1 MSFVH
6 LHLHTEY
13 SLLDGECR
21 ISKLPDAVFA
31 AGQTAV
37 AITDHGNLYG
47 VIDFYRACKSKGIK
61 PIIGC
66 EVYVAPKDRTDK
78 TYTKELYN
86 HLVLL
91 CKNEQGYK
99 NLMKLDT
106 DAFLNGFYMK
116 PRTDRAMLE
125 RYSEGL
131 IALSGCISGAIPSA
145 ILRDDIAAAEREARA
160 MKRIFGE
167 DFYLEIQRHGL
178 PEEQKVNKAL
188 TALSEKLSIPLVA
201 TNDVHYINKDDAA
214 TQRLLMCI
222 QMGKTVEEGGTGFPT
237 DEFYLKSSTEMEGLF
252 SDTPEA
258 LANTA
263 VIAEKC
269 KLEFDFSGMKLPRFA
284 VPQPF
289 TPYAY
294 LKKLCIEGMTR
305 MQRDGVLTGDTEPYK
320 ARLASELEMIY
331 TMGFVDYYLI
341 VWDFVHY
348 AKTKSIPVG
357 PGRGSGVGSLAAY
370 FLGITGVD
378 PIRNGLLFE
387 RFLNPERVSMPD
399 FDIDFCDERRGE
411 VIEYVSRK
419 YGADHVSQIINF
431 GTLACRA
438 AIRDV
443 GRALALPYA
452 QVDEVAKLVPR
463 VLNITVDEALSQS
476 KELAERY
483 KIDKTVKTLI
493 DYARALEGRPRNCS
507 QHASGVVVAD
517 KPLTEYLPLSL
528 SNGTTVTQFP
538 MNTVALLGLLKIDFL
553 GLRYLTVIDK
563 CCQAVKRNNPE
574 FDIENVG
581 FDDKATY
588 EMLSAGDAVGVF
600 QMESE
605 GMRALLGRLSPSCLD
620 DITVAISLYRP
631 GPARFIDEYLANRK
645 EPSRI
650 KYDSPL
656 LAEVLDSTYGCMIYQ
671 EQVMLLCVKVAGY
684 SFGRADLVRRA
695 MAKKK
700 PEEMAK
706 ERVGFVEGCA
716 GKGMDRPKAE
726 ELFDSIAGFAQYAF
740 NKSHAAA
747 YAVLA
752 YRTAYLK
759 RHYPKEYMAALMN
772 SVMGENAKIRL
783 YRQECQRMGFDLLP
797 PHINKSE
804 AEFTVEENGVR
815 FGLAAIKNVGV
826 AFARQLVKKREDG
839 PYRDFEDYL
848 VRAQVGGSARM
859 TESLIRCGAMDC
871 FGKKRSVLV
880 GALDASSDRIS
891 AMRSNA
897 LSGQIGLF
905 ESIGEA
911 SASVSLIYP
920 KLEEYD
926 RRTLLEAEKSL
937 TGVYISGH
945 PLADYV
951 EYAKSVGA
959 LSTVQIE
966 ERYKSGLLKEGQ
978 ELTLLGMI
986 TDRKQ
991 KVTKNGGVMAFCTLE
1006 DTVGEIELVV
1016 FPRTLEGTGGL
1027 LTEGSVVL
1035 AKGELSVREAY
1046 DDESEDELKLILK
1059 SVTEPVARPVMSLYI
1074 KVTDENRD
1082 KCDRALT
1089 EIKRYPGEGA
1099 VLFYYPEENKM
1110 RSPKG
1115 VGCTANDG
1123 LVATLKTLLGE
1134 ENVAVKQRG
1143 VKK

>member
-1 MSFVH
+1 MGFVH

-21 ISKLPDAVFA
+21 INKLPDAALA
-31 AGQTAV
+31 AGQSAV

-47 VIDFYRACKSKGIK
+47 VIDFYRACKSKGVK

-66 EVYVAPKDRTDK
+66 EMYVAPRDRTDK
-78 TYTKELYN
+78 SFTKELYN

-99 NLMKLDT
+99 NLIKLDT

-125 RYSEGL
+125 KHSEGL
-131 IALSGCISGAIPSA
+131 IALSGCIAGAIPSA
-145 ILRDDIAAAEREARA
+145 ILRDDMAAAERELKA
-160 MKRIFGE
+160 MKKIFGD
-167 DFYLEIQRHGL
+167 DFYLELQRHGM
-178 PEEQKVNKAL
+178 PEQQKVNKAL
-188 TALSEKLSIPLVA
+188 AELSKRYGVPLVA
-201 TNDVHYINKDDAA
+201 TNDVHYINKEDSS
-214 TQRLLMCI
+214 TQKLLMCI
-222 QMGKTVEEGGTGFPT
+222 QMGKTVEEGDSGFPT
-237 DEFYLKSSTEMEGLF
+237 EEFYLKSNSEMEALF
-252 SDTPEA
+252 ADLPEA
-258 LANTA
+258 IENTA
-263 VIAEKC
+263 LIADKC
-269 KLEFDFSGMKLPRFA
+269 NVEFDFEGMKLPRFT
-284 VPQPF
+284 VPAQY
-289 TPYAY
+289 TPYSY
-294 LKKLCIEGMTR
+294 LKKLCTDGMSR
-305 MQRDGVLTGDTEPYK
+305 MLKDGVIKGNAEPYK

-348 AKTKSIPVG
+348 AKTKGIPVG

-378 PIRNGLLFE
+378 PIKNGLLFE

-411 VIEYVSRK
+411 VIDYVSRK

-463 VLNITVDEALSQS
+463 VLNITVDEALAQS

-483 KIDKTVKTLI
+483 KIDKTVRTLI

-517 KPLTEYLPLSL
+517 KPLTDYLPLSV

-563 CCQAVKRNNPE
+563 CCQAIKRLKSD
-574 FDIENVG
+574 FDIENIG

-605 GMRALLGRLSPSCLD
+605 GMRALLGRLAPNCLD

-645 EPSRI
+645 DPSRI
-650 KYDSPL
+650 KYSHPL

-671 EQVMLLCVKVAGY
+671 EQVMLLCVSVAGY

-700 PEEMAK
+700 PEAMAK
-706 ERVGFVEGCA
+706 ERAGFVQGCA
-716 GKGMDRPKAE
+716 AKGMDKSKAE

-759 RHYPKEYMAALMN
+759 RHYPKEYMASLMN

-804 AEFTVEENGVR
+804 AEFTVEDGGIR

-826 AFARQLVKKREDG
+826 AFAKQLVKKREDG
-839 PYRDFEDYL
+839 IYKDFEDYL
-848 VRAQVGGSARM
+848 VRAQVGGSSRM
-859 TESLIRCGAMDC
+859 TESLIKCGAMDC

-905 ESIGEA
+905 ESIGES

-920 KLEEYD
+920 NLEEYD
-926 RRTLLEAEKSL
+926 RRVMLEAEKAL

-945 PLADYV
+945 PLADYESYGV
-951 EYAKSVGA
+951 SVGA
-959 LSTVQIE
+959 VSTVQLE
-966 ERYKSGLLKEGQ
+966 ERYKSGMIAEGQ

-986 TDRKQ
+986 TERKQ
-991 KVTKNGGVMAFCTLE
+991 KVTKNGGVMAFCGLE
-1006 DTVGEIELVV
+1006 DSVGEIELVV
-1016 FPRTLEGTGGL
+1016 FPRTLDAAGKML
-1027 LTEGSVVL
+1027 SEGSVVL
-1035 AKGELSVREAY
+1035 VKGELSVREAY
-1046 DDESEDELKLILK
+1046 DDESEDELKLIVK
-1059 SVTEPVARPVMSLYI
+1059 SVTEPTAKPVMSLYI

-1082 KCDRALT
+1082 KCERALK

-1115 VGCTANDG
+1115 VSCTADEG
-1123 LVATLKTLLGE
+1123 LVTTLKAMLGDA
-1134 ENVAVKQRG
+1134 NVAVKQRG